1 MTIRRLPSTEPAAPA
16 PSLVERAVRRG
27 FEDRYA
33 AAEEDVTRIIGA
45 TYRVMERTGTVDP
58 TVRDILKEA
67 GFSSPVFYR
76 HFASKDELLLVILDD
91 GRRQLVDYLEH
102 RMAKSAAGGGDGRA
116 RVRAWIEGVMAQATD
131 AGAAARTRPF
141 VANTGRIADQFP
153 EEHAASVR
161 GPLELLTAALTD
173 GAADG
178 SLAPADVARDA
189 QSVNDLV
196 FAAMERHVLARTRP
210 APTEV
215 RALVAFCERA
225 LGAI

>member
-1 MTIRRLPSTEPAAPA
+1 MTNHRAQPTESP

-33 AAEEDVTRIIGA
+33 AAEEDVTRIIDA
-45 TYRVMERTGTVDP
+45 TYRVIERTGTVDP

-91 GRRQLVDYLEH
+91 GRRQLVDYLAH
-102 RMAKSAAGGGDGRA
+102 RMDKVGNGSGDGRS
-116 RVRAWIEGVMAQATD
+116 RVRAWVEGVMAQASN
-131 AGAAARTRPF
+131 AEAAARTRPF
-141 VANTGRIADQFP
+141 VTNTARIADQFP
-153 EEHAASVR
+153 DEHAGSLR
-161 GPLELLTAALTD
+161 GPLDLLARAIAE

-178 SLAPADVARDA
+178 SLAPIDVERDA
-189 QSVNDLV
+189 QMVDDLV

-210 APTEV
+210 SPADV
-215 RALVAFCERA
+215 RALVAFCERG
-225 LGAI
+225 LGAR